1 MRTNELTSEAA
12 KRLRGAMTPAAS
24 LIMILLLTAW
34 GLILAS
40 RALSLLIGSL
50 FFEAAAEETLFSAVS
65 AAIGIAENEAK

>member
-50 FFEAAAEETLFSAVS
+50 FF
-65 AAIGIAENEAK
+65 